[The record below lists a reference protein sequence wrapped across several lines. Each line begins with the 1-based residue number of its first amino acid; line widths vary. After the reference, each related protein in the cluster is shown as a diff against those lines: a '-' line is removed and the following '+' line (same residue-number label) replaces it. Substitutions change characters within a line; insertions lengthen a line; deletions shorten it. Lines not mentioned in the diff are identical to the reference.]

1 MITYNG
7 TKHYTPPEVS
17 RLLAANLH
25 TVRRWIRAGVLATI
39 TIGRKR
45 YVPETELARL
55 FNAGREGSKS

>member
-7 TKHYTPPEVS
+7 TKHYTSPEIS
-17 RLLAANLH
+17 RILAANLY
-25 TVRRWIRAGVLATI
+25 TVRRWIRAGILTSI

-55 FNAGREGSKS
+55 FNNGREGSKS